1 MDVRAK
7 RRARAGFEPLRGGG
21 IAEGI
26 LRLFGSRESWAKPS
40 ARHGSNPARKD
51 QGAKPDPWR
60 AEILAP
66 PGQGCVPPIRPIAD
80 SPHTPP
86 FTTAQVR
93 PIFPALMWLSILIPI
108 LLTILVI
115 VCVLLVLVVLMQRPR
130 SEGLGAAF
138 GSGMTENIFGAQTT
152 TVLTKAT
159 VYLGGIFFGIT
170 LILTILVSR
179 QSAERRVGLLESEI
193 KTTKPAPT
201 ATVAPGT
208 SAVPAS
214 TVAPSGNPATS
225 VTPQSSAIPQ
235 TSATPVTSAA
245 PETSATPLASATP
258 ALTPT
263 PAPSPTA
270 ATKEEAKPTATPS
283 EQNSP
288 VASPSGKP

>member
-1 MDVRAK
+1 MGRNGDAATGHDLGHVGLHAPDK
-7 RRARAGFEPLRGGG
+7 VAWGAMTSPHP
-21 IAEGI
+21 GI
-26 LRLFGSRESWAKPS
+26 LPS
-40 ARHGSNPARKD
+40 PFRRFAVSPF
-51 QGAKPDPWR
+51 
-60 AEILAP
+60 
-66 PGQGCVPPIRPIAD
+66 RPF
-80 SPHTPP
+80 TPP
-86 FTTAQVR
+86 FTTAPER

-201 ATVAPGT
+201 ATVVPGT
-208 SAVPAS
+208 TAVPGS
-214 TVAPSGNPATS
+214 TVAPSGSATTS
-225 VTPQSSAIPQ
+225 ATPQSSAIPQ
-235 TSATPVTSAA
+235 TSATPATSAA

-263 PAPSPTA
+263 PVQSPTA
-270 ATKEEAKPTATPS
+270 ATKEEAKPSATPS

>member
-1 MDVRAK
+1 MRDTEARDAMRSEWANGRQGEGGALGGDEHAGPMRLA
-7 RRARAGFEPLRGGG
+7 RRSMT
-21 IAEGI
+21 
-26 LRLFGSRESWAKPS
+26 RLFEGAALPI
-40 ARHGSNPARKD
+40 PALIFR
-51 QGAKPDPWR
+51 P
-60 AEILAP
+60 LAQSP
-66 PGQGCVPPIRPIAD
+66 FRPFAV

-86 FTTAQVR
+86 FTTAGVH
-93 PIFPALMWLSILIPI
+93 PIFSALMWLSILIPI

-159 VYLGGIFFGIT
+159 VYLGGIFFGVT
-170 LILTILVSR
+170 LILTILVAR
-179 QSAERRVGLLESEI
+179 QSAERRVGLLENEI

-208 SAVPAS
+208 SAVPAP
-214 TVAPSGNPATS
+214 TVTPSGNPTTS
-225 VTPQSSAIPQ
+225 ATPQSSAIPQ
-235 TSATPVTSAA
+235 TSATPATSAT

-263 PAPSPTA
+263 PVPSPTA
-270 ATKEEAKPTATPS
+270 ATKEETEPSATPS